1 MNIPWWIIELVLAA
15 AAAGMGVLGALI
27 YKRYKPS
34 TSRAANGGTAR
45 DETNE
50 NSFWFG
56 LGYSGA
62 AVAAAILIP
71 LLLWAGLLGIKHFLP
86 ATDSHADSLTNA
98 SIMVT
103 LVVIA
108 SVIGLLAVLM
118 MTALAFS
125 SVKLSDSTQAL
136 GLPEGSVRA
145 VIALSLIVIF
155 VIIVVFLFGRM
166 ERTINQIEH
175 LTLAQTNAISG
186 ELVASKHREDPEYEA
201 KKQEAAESQ
210 KQLEDLRKRGAPE
223 GEVKPAEDKAGKAA
237 AAAADEK
244 RKGDE
249 ANPATKL
256 YTVERF
262 VEPSRSSE
270 DFAKQVIT
278 TISTLVVSLAAF
290 YFGSTTA
297 ISAAKSGAASGAPVI
312 TKQPADL
319 NLKVGDAAKFNV
331 GATGSNLSYQWQK
344 MTDAGTNDIPGAINN
359 TYEMA
364 AVTID
369 DNGSKFSC
377 KITNPTGTTLSNAAT
392 LTVTTAIPA
401 AKNGEA
407 SGAPVITEQP
417 ADLNLKVGEA
427 AKFSVGASG
436 ATLSYQWQKTTDAG
450 TNDIPGETN
459 NIYEIAVVTLADN
472 ESKFS
477 CKITNPTGT
486 TLSTAAKLSV
496 T

>member
-1 MNIPWWIIELVLAA
+1 
-15 AAAGMGVLGALI
+15 
-27 YKRYKPS
+27 
-34 TSRAANGGTAR
+34 
-45 DETNE
+45 
-50 NSFWFG
+50 
-56 LGYSGA
+56 
-62 AVAAAILIP
+62 
-71 LLLWAGLLGIKHFLP
+71 
-86 ATDSHADSLTNA
+86 
-98 SIMVT
+98 
-103 LVVIA
+103 
-108 SVIGLLAVLM
+108 
-118 MTALAFS
+118 
-125 SVKLSDSTQAL
+125 
-136 GLPEGSVRA
+136 
-145 VIALSLIVIF
+145 
-155 VIIVVFLFGRM
+155 
-166 ERTINQIEH
+166 
-175 LTLAQTNAISG
+175 
-186 ELVASKHREDPEYEA
+186 
-201 KKQEAAESQ
+201 
-210 KQLEDLRKRGAPE
+210 
-223 GEVKPAEDKAGKAA
+223 
-237 AAAADEK
+237 
-244 RKGDE
+244 
-249 ANPATKL
+249 
-256 YTVERF
+256 
-262 VEPSRSSE
+262 
-270 DFAKQVIT
+270 
-278 TISTLVVSLAAF
+278 
-290 YFGSTTA
+290 
-297 ISAAKSGAASGAPVI
+297 VI